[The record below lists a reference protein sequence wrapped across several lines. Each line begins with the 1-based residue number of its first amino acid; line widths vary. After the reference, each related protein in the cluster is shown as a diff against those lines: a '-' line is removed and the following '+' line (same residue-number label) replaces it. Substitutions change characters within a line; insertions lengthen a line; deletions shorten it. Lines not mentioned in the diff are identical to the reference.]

1 MNSKSYIGYF
11 SEIRD
16 LEKSKQEEL
25 LELARYEA
33 FTTLKLNGM
42 SALFFVISLLSCFL
56 FAIGSY
62 WLFGYFLLANS
73 IAIGMGVVI
82 SLFMQRTLNGCLLR
96 KGLSVV
102 LAKTIT

>member
-42 SALFFVISLLSCFL
+42 SALYFVISLLSCFL

-62 WLFGYFLLANS
+62 WLF
-73 IAIGMGVVI
+73 
-82 SLFMQRTLNGCLLR
+82 RNGCCYIFIY
-96 KGLSVV
+96 
-102 LAKTIT
+102 AKDTKWPPT